1 MKILVQGDLY
11 MKVEVLQ
18 ACVENAL
25 ADLGLSLEFET
36 ITIETV
42 VLDVP
47 LPAPEEG
54 KSQDTW
60 NPASGS
66 GSKVYEFHGP
76 IDLLVEPIRA
86 ADFMVMHT
94 AAVTQQVLEA
104 ARGLKAI
111 ACGRG
116 GPVNIDLEAV
126 TRFGIPVVHA
136 PGRNAR
142 AVAEFIMGL
151 ILAYDRHIIS
161 GWDGIRHGLWRQG
174 LFQYHLASPGLAG
187 AVMGMV
193 GFGRVGR
200 ILAPLAA
207 AFGLRLLACDPYVD
221 KQAVAQYG
229 AEKVDSLDALIPQSD
244 FVVILARYTPETRHI
259 IGARELALM
268 KPTACLVNAARGPL
282 LDYEA
287 LYPALKEH
295 RIKGAL
301 LDVFATEPLNA
312 GNPLLDLDN
321 VLLTPHIAGATQESV
336 LCAGQM
342 MSADLRRIILGER
355 PVNCIN
361 PQVLDAPRR
370 WDPQS
375 LRQP

>member
-1 MKILVQGDLY
+1 
-11 MKVEVLQ
+11 
-18 ACVENAL
+18 
-25 ADLGLSLEFET
+25 
-36 ITIETV
+36 
-42 VLDVP
+42 
-47 LPAPEEG
+47 
-54 KSQDTW
+54 
-60 NPASGS
+60 
-66 GSKVYEFHGP
+66 
-76 IDLLVEPIRA
+76 
-86 ADFMVMHT
+86 
-94 AAVTQQVLEA
+94 
-104 ARGLKAI
+104 
-111 ACGRG
+111 
-116 GPVNIDLEAV
+116 
-126 TRFGIPVVHA
+126 
-136 PGRNAR
+136 
-142 AVAEFIMGL
+142 
-151 ILAYDRHIIS
+151 
-161 GWDGIRHGLWRQG
+161 
-174 LFQYHLASPGLAG
+174 
-187 AVMGMV
+187 V